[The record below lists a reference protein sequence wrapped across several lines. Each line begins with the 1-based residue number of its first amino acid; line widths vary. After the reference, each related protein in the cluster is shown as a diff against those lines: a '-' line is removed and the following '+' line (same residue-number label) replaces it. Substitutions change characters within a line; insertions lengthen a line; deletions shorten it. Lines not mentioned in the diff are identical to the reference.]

1 MKRGGQGERRRNGS
15 LAAKSLVNFAVR
27 HGGYGGFSMDTAGE
41 TKGEEARGRRPICV
55 GSRACT
61 LLPIGGCAKKGP
73 SHQRER
79 ELLRGIRGGGGSH
92 RSVYR
97 GKSAFMEGISGEG
110 PVRGQGDNGGEGRGF
125 RRRRWSPLI
134 TGPQIN

>member
-61 LLPIGGCAKKGP
+61 LLPIGGVPKRG
-73 SHQRER
+73 HLIREKENYSEGLEGEEDHIDR
-79 ELLRGIRGGGGSH
+79 STVGS
-92 RSVYR
+92 R
-97 GKSAFMEGISGEG
+97 
-110 PVRGQGDNGGEGRGF
+110 PLWRGF
-125 RRRRWSPLI
+125 RAR
-134 TGPQIN
+134 GP